1 MRLLLSLVLVLV
13 LVIGVSFYKNK
24 EYFTSFSTKPM
35 IGNTVTCT
43 KDVPNGKGPGALYQY
58 TSDTVLDWYPDVDS
72 ALVFDRNSRTPKNIA
87 DCSTFTL
94 GKRLGPAPTT
104 PDTRIGGASGIN
116 KSYGGMNT
124 PDAQLGTPGA
134 VVYNPRT
141 KMPYNAP
148 ASALIAG
155 TASQQQ
161 LSQASTLSPA
171 ATPTRQDV
179 MPQVDV
185 SDTSYT
191 AMDLQNKSSLLK
203 DIQQIV
209 RQEIITS
216 RTQPA
221 NHPMAMQQGS
231 NTSTSNATCQGN
243 EYQHNRQDM
252 SKYIKK
258 DAIPCWG
265 CTLDY

>member
-141 KMPYNAP
+141 K
-148 ASALIAG
+148 
-155 TASQQQ
+155 
-161 LSQASTLSPA
+161 
-171 ATPTRQDV
+171 
-179 MPQVDV
+179 
-185 SDTSYT
+185 
-191 AMDLQNKSSLLK
+191 
-203 DIQQIV
+203 
-209 RQEIITS
+209 RQES
-216 RTQPA
+216 A
-221 NHPMAMQQGS
+221 NNTNCSFLFVVYFCNGYVGS
-231 NTSTSNATCQGN
+231 NPTLTTNVIRLTAKNKIN
-243 EYQHNRQDM
+243 EEYYR
-252 SKYIKK
+252 
-258 DAIPCWG
+258 
-265 CTLDY
+265 